1 MYALNQSGC
10 IETIRN
16 KTNPRIPLTAC
27 YLVMALWVAPLAA
40 ADLNKSTQ
48 IQVEAGVVSFDAT
61 TNISAITVHGKS
73 AALKAQVR
81 LRQNDEDLVLEDV
94 SAWLPV
100 STLST
105 GMGVRDEH
113 MRKYIFTAGDGQM
126 PDVRFHGA
134 NLTCQIAKGK
144 ENQCPVTGTLTIRGV
159 ERPFQTSLKVR
170 RDGNATAIYRAAA
183 DATVKLSDYGIERPA
198 QFGVKTADEVKFHLE
213 FVAKEPA
220 QAASLEVPR

>member
-1 MYALNQSGC
+1 MYVLNQSEC
-10 IETIRN
+10 IETNRNRIIRG
-16 KTNPRIPLTAC
+16 IPLTAC
-27 YLVMALWVAPLAA
+27 YLLVALWGAPLAA
-40 ADLNKSTQ
+40 ADLNRSTQ

-61 TNISAITVHGKS
+61 TNISAVTVHGKS

-81 LRQNDEDLVLEDV
+81 LRQTDADLVLEDV

-100 STLST
+100 TTLST

-113 MRKYIFTAGDGQM
+113 MRKYIFTAGDGQL

-159 ERPFQTSLKVR
+159 ERPFQTTLKVR
-170 RDGNATAIYRAAA
+170 RDGNATATYRASA
-183 DATVKLSDYGIERPA
+183 DAAVKLSDYGIERPA
-198 QFGVKTADEVKFHLE
+198 QFGVKTTDEVKFHLE
-213 FVAKEPA
+213 FVAKELT